1 MRKLAFLLAF
11 ALGCD
16 PAPAPPAPAPVPPA
30 PPAPSKPEPE
40 RIVVQHI
47 LVSFAG
53 APRAKATR
61 SKAEAEKLATELLD
75 RVKKGEAFEE
85 LMKRYS
91 DDPGP
96 GEYGMANNGVT
107 PGDPQKEFPRKGMVP
122 AFGNV
127 GFQLGV
133 GDIGLAVHHEKDSP
147 FGWHI
152 IKRVK

>member
-1 MRKLAFLLAF
+1 MKKIALLLLLA
-11 ALGCD
+11 GCE
-16 PAPAPPAPAPVPPA
+16 ASKPPA
-30 PPAPSKPEPE
+30 PPLTPPSAPAKPEAE

-53 APRAKATR
+53 APRVKQTR
-61 SKAEAEKLATELLD
+61 SKADAEKLAQELLD

-91 DDPGP
+91 DDSGP
-96 GEYGMANNGVT
+96 GEYGMVNHNVAPAGPN
-107 PGDPQKEFPRKGMVP
+107 EAPRRGMVP

-133 GDIGLAVHHEKDSP
+133 GEIGLAVHHEKDSP